1 VELPEK
7 QPENQQDKGHIM
19 NTKGIVALF
28 TTGALAVGLAVGG
41 VTTAALTGDHAHHHA
56 KVPAAISP
64 AVPAS
69 PANDIIPSHR
79 IQVLITPIEVFNLSG
94 AKYDRTLFSNPRYEA
109 IPGSYAGDIE
119 RAGGQSEQFISHDG
133 NQITI
138 GVAKGDFSAEQQAI
152 AKSATLVG
160 GYNSSVKVYQING
173 TKGVGDYEVFVGGYW
188 FSLSSNLFTS
198 PQVAAPMIQ
207 AALQLVPQ
215 G

>member
-1 VELPEK
+1 
-7 QPENQQDKGHIM
+7 M
-19 NTKGIVALF
+19 NTKGIVAIF

-41 VTTAALTGDHAHHHA
+41 ITTAALNGEHAHHDA
-56 KVPAAISP
+56 SAPSTISP

-69 PANDIIPSHR
+69 PASDHIPSHR

-94 AKYDRTLFSNPRYEA
+94 SRYDRTLFSNPRYEA

-138 GVAKGDFSAEQQAI
+138 GVAKGDFSAEQQSI

-160 GYNSSVKVYQING
+160 GYSSNVKVYQING
-173 TKGVGDYEVFVGGYW
+173 GAKGVGDYEVFAGGYW

-215 G
+215 A

>member
-1 VELPEK
+1 
-7 QPENQQDKGHIM
+7 M

-41 VTTAALTGDHAHHHA
+41 VTTAALTDAHTPHA
-56 KVPAAISP
+56 KPHSTVSP
-64 AVPAS
+64 AVPAK
-69 PANDIIPSHR
+69 PASHDTPSHR
-79 IQVLITPIEVFNLSG
+79 IQVLITPIEVFNISG
-94 AKYDRTLFSNPRYEA
+94 NRYDRTLIPNARYEA

-119 RAGGQSEQFISHDG
+119 RAGGQAEQFISRDG

-160 GYNSSVKVYQING
+160 GYSSNVKVYQING
-173 TKGVGDYEVFVGGYW
+173 GVKGVGDYEVFAGGYW